1 MNFLFDF
8 LIYLFFCITQSPI
21 NHCLTS
27 LKPFKIELSF
37 RICQK
42 MTPFDSKHFDT
53 VSIYKTGILKSAVP
67 LRKVLLLCICFIELT
82 WTLDGDELYQCCPH
96 CYKLK
101 CLLQKR
107 FIVSNK
113 FTLPLNH
120 LLAASLSGAQLSLS
134 CIIRGT
140 HGFKPLWRHLF
151 FFFFYILAQ
160 TLDVPQGNHKLSS
173 FSSAFLGVCP
183 LSPLTWG

>member
-1 MNFLFDF
+1 
-8 LIYLFFCITQSPI
+8 
-21 NHCLTS
+21 
-27 LKPFKIELSF
+27 
-37 RICQK
+37 

-53 VSIYKTGILKSAVP
+53 VCIYKTGILKSAVP

-140 HGFKPLWRHLF
+140 HGFKPLWRHHFFYLF
-151 FFFFYILAQ
+151 FLSWLKHLMSHKGTINFQVSAQ
-160 TLDVPQGNHKLSS
+160 PSS
-173 FSSAFLGVCP
+173 ESVHWAHWPEAKG
-183 LSPLTWG
+183 